1 MSTSG
6 KKRTYLE
13 LSEEG
18 EGSHK
23 FYEVTVDNCDV
34 TIRYGRIGTDG
45 QSSTKSYGDATKA
58 QKDAEKKIKAKKKKG
73 YDEAVMGVRQK
84 RAVTRRSVNS
94 KTSTAPPA
102 PVLWRFATGSDAF
115 GVYVDHQACWVGN
128 QEGRVVRLD
137 AQGSTVEQQ
146 FQLPQGVK
154 CLCMDDDF
162 LYAGCD
168 DGNVYDLSRNVPHVS
183 YEIDESVNIL
193 WLDICDGVLA
203 VSDDHGA
210 VHMFNHENEG
220 QWHHPASSGG
230 GATSGWMVRCDD
242 QAVYQGHSQ
251 GVTAYNIQTGREL
264 WNTATAS
271 VLFGWQEQTLLFAG
285 ALDNKVHVLAK
296 DSGKISVVCQCDSTV
311 LSCASAEDGK
321 YVFAGDDCSSIY
333 CFDQAGERL
342 WKLATTC
349 GSAYSMQYY
358 DDKVYIVTTDG
369 VLACLDATETAIQD
383 AKQGKVPTAKVV
395 KADKAAVTTTADTAI
410 ESVQASAARKDGGV
424 VVTCVPEGSKL
435 RVRTEDDK
443 YNATWNVQFPKNL
456 RQAGAKFL
464 VDELKE
470 SKNGGFYRAHGNIRR
485 IV

>member
-1 MSTSG
+1 MPRRKSRPKRKRATTRPSWECVKNGPSRDGASTAKLPRPHRRPSFGGLPRAAMRLVSTSTI
-6 KKRTYLE
+6 KPV
-13 LSEEG
+13 
-18 EGSHK
+18 GS
-23 FYEVTVDNCDV
+23 
-34 TIRYGRIGTDG
+34 
-45 QSSTKSYGDATKA
+45 ATKKVA
-58 QKDAEKKIKAKKKKG
+58 SYDSMRKG
-73 YDEAVMGVRQK
+73 PPWNSNFNYR
-84 RAVTRRSVNS
+84 RASS
-94 KTSTAPPA
+94 
-102 PVLWRFATGSDAF
+102 
-115 GVYVDHQACWVGN
+115 ACAW
-128 QEGRVVRLD
+128 
-137 AQGSTVEQQ
+137 T
-146 FQLPQGVK
+146 
-154 CLCMDDDF
+154 MIF